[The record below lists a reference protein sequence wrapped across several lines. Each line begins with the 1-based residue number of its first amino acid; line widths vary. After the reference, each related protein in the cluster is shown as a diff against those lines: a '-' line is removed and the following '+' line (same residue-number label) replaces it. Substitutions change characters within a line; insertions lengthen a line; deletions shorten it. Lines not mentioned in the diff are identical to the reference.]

1 MAIMLAC
8 EKCPEPLAVDTA
20 KTREEL
26 IGIALSNRWTI
37 GNGDGCA
44 LSIGWP
50 DDKKESN
57 PAYRRQQEPF

>member
-37 GNGDGCA
+37 GKW
-44 LSIGWP
+44 GWLCP
-50 DDKKESN
+50 EHRL
-57 PAYRRQQEPF
+57 AR